1 MPRPTPVMLG
11 YLQRAVRHEFAA
23 AQQFTLQAVVARALA
38 DTALGLECDAWA
50 VEELRHAQR
59 FASAVAQAGAAL
71 GAGSIASFPVGATIA
86 ELLRYAR
93 ATEAAAVRLYRE
105 AARSCQGMEP
115 LRELFDSIGAEEATH
130 YEALTRRLRQAGAC

>member
-1 MPRPTPVMLG
+1 MLG

-23 AQQFTLQAVVARALA
+23 AQQFTLQAVVARGLA

-59 FASAVAQAGAAL
+59 FASAVAQAGATL
-71 GAGSIASFPVGATIA
+71 GAGSIASFPIGGTVA
-86 ELLRYAR
+86 ELLRCAR
-93 ATEAAAVRLYRE
+93 DTEAAAVRLYRE

-115 LRELFDSIGAEEATH
+115 LRELFESIGAEEASH
-130 YEALTRRLRQAGAC
+130 YESLTRRLRQAGAVQ

>member
-1 MPRPTPVMLG
+1 MSRPTPVMLG

-23 AQQFTLQAVVARALA
+23 AQQFTLQAAMARALG
-38 DTALGLECDAWA
+38 DKALGLECETWA
-50 VEELRHAQR
+50 AEELSHAQR

-71 GAGSIASFPVGATIA
+71 GAGSIESFPIGGTIA
-86 ELLRYAR
+86 ELLRNAR

-130 YEALTRRLRQAGAC
+130 FEALTRRLRQAGA